1 MNLIVLLAYALCLIG
16 LAVYGLHTLGLT
28 LIYLRSSPDAPDPRE
43 HATSPSTFCPSV
55 TVQLPVYNER
65 YTIERLIDAVV
76 HLDYP
81 RDRLQIQVLD
91 DSTDLTTAIA
101 QRAVA
106 RYQAQGVNIQ
116 LIHRTERT
124 GFKAGALAAGLE
136 SATGELIAMFDADFV
151 PAPDWLRR
159 TVPAFRDPRLGCLQT
174 RWGHL
179 NRAYNA
185 LTRAQALGIDGH
197 FVIEQTARA
206 RAGLLLNFNG
216 TAGLWRRACIED
228 AGGWQMDTL
237 TEDLDLS
244 YRAQLRGWRIGYRP
258 DVVVPAELPAQLDA
272 FKRQQFRWAKG
283 SLQTARKLAREVW
296 RADLPR
302 HVRLVALIHLTGY
315 AVHPLMLLTLLLA
328 LPVGLWAGSALRIFP
343 WFTLA
348 AVGPPLLYSLS
359 RTEETPRLRDRL
371 SVLPLLTLLGFGISL
386 NNTVAAVQALTGRSG
401 AFQRTPKFNLRD
413 REGSWATTVYALPRN
428 PVVWGELLLAT
439 YALSTIVLL
448 WDRHGWAILP
458 WMSIYAAGYLFVAGL
473 SFVQSWQRHRA
484 WRAAQSSTAPA
495 LPPATQTAAGTP
507 YGESTRT
514 HAG

>member
-1 MNLIVLLAYALCLIG
+1 MNLIVLLLYAFCLIG

-28 LIYLRSSPDAPDPRE
+28 LIYLRSSRVAPSARVR
-43 HATSPSTFCPSV
+43 SPAPPAYWPTV

-65 YTIERLIDAVV
+65 YTVERLIDAVV
-76 HLDYP
+76 RLDYP
-81 RDRLQIQVLD
+81 WERLQIQVLD

-116 LIHRTERT
+116 LIHRADRT

-136 SATGELIAMFDADFV
+136 SATGELIAVFDADFV
-151 PAPDWLRR
+151 PRPDWLRR
-159 TVPAFRDPRLGCLQT
+159 TVPEFRDPRLGCLQT

-228 AGGWQMDTL
+228 AGGWQRDTL

-283 SLQTARKLAREVW
+283 SLQTARKLARQVW
-296 RADLPR
+296 QADLPC

-343 WFTLA
+343 WFALA
-348 AVGPPLLYSLS
+348 AIGPPLLYSLS
-359 RTEETPRLRDRL
+359 RSEETPRLRDRL
-371 SVLPLLTLLGFGISL
+371 GVLPLLTLLGFGISL
-386 NNTVAAVQALTGRSG
+386 NNTVAAVQALTGRG
-401 AFQRTPKFNLRD
+401 GTFQRTPKFNLRD
-413 REGSWATTVYALPRN
+413 REGNWATTVYALPRN
-428 PVVWGELLLAT
+428 PVVWGELLLAG
-439 YALSTIVLL
+439 YALTTVALL

-458 WMSIYAAGYLFVAGL
+458 WMAIYAAGYLFVAGL
-473 SFVQSWQRHRA
+473 SFVQGWQRHRA
-484 WRAAQSSTAPA
+484 WRATRPSTSPA
-495 LPPATQTAAGTP
+495 LPPAVQTVAGTL

-514 HAG
+514 RVG